1 MRRYTTKAESSLDG
15 NKRYATKK
23 TIEKQQLHNSI
34 HPNEGTLSPSA
45 LDLAAHVIQEREDLK
60 REPSAAM
67 YLTSM

>member
-1 MRRYTTKAESSLDG
+1 MATRDMIQKKA
-15 NKRYATKK
+15 
-23 TIEKQQLHNSI
+23 IEKQQLHNSI
-34 HPNEGTLSPSA
+34 HPNEGALSPSA

>member
-1 MRRYTTKAESSLDG
+1 MATRDMIQKKA
-15 NKRYATKK
+15 
-23 TIEKQQLHNSI
+23 IEKQQLHNSI
-34 HPNEGTLSPSA
+34 HPNEGVSPSA